1 MNRPALLVV
10 AAIGATT
17 ARGAPLAVG
26 AEGMAGPPAEANVI
40 LPDCPAAALGARALL
55 AALELELE
63 YDGIRRISQVS
74 SQRQDDVAT
83 IEVALDCEPGANQV
97 RLRVRNAPY
106 QEAHRAMDI
115 ADLPRR
121 LRVHAVALAAAELA
135 RSTWANS
142 PRPAEVEDAPL
153 VDADASA
160 GKSAQPSGESP
171 AGSKPPPPPPRPATE
186 PPSAKPPDK
195 GPALSP
201 QGRLKRRW
209 LGFAA
214 GPATRWFVPAASPAL
229 GGRVAAH
236 IGRLQAGADI
246 LYSYDS
252 RFTAATKLGLAIGW
266 AAFDV
271 FARERGSWRLSTGP
285 RLAAGA
291 GWSRTPT
298 SNQESPQGSL
308 LPASPDGQP
317 AAAAGTTRG
326 FFLEGALVVDLL
338 ACTAAGWR
346 FTLGMEAGL
355 GWGIAPGRDSL
366 KPSIR
371 PNVGAS
377 LLAGHDF

>member
-1 MNRPALLVV
+1 
-10 AAIGATT
+10 
-17 ARGAPLAVG
+17 
-26 AEGMAGPPAEANVI
+26 MAGPPPEADVI

-74 SQRQDDVAT
+74 SQRQDEVAT
-83 IEVALDCEPGANQV
+83 IEVALECEPGADQV
-97 RLRVRNAPY
+97 RLRVRNSPY
-106 QEAHRAMDI
+106 QEVHRAMDI

-121 LRVHAVALAAAELA
+121 LRVRAVALAAAELA
-135 RSTWANS
+135 RSTWSNS
-142 PRPAEVEDAPL
+142 PRPAEVEDAPP

-160 GKSAQPSGESP
+160 DKSARPSDESP
-171 AGSKPPPPPPRPATE
+171 TGSKPPPPPPPRPATE
-186 PPSAKPPDK
+186 PPTTKLPDK
-195 GPALSP
+195 VPALSP

-214 GPATRWFVPAASPAL
+214 GPATRWFVPAASPAF

-298 SNQESPQGSL
+298 SNQKSPQGSP
-308 LPASPDGQP
+308 LPASPDEQP
-317 AAAAGTTRG
+317 ATAAGATRG
-326 FFLEGALVVDLL
+326 LYLEGALVTDLL

-366 KPSIR
+366 QPSIR